1 MRQYASLRGKLRI
14 CIVAWSHLSAKD
26 INLSWGSELRP
37 SQAKPSLVGR
47 RRGSSFVCVSE
58 MCMLPEEKGGG
69 RGGWKEN
76 R

>member
-37 SQAKPSLVGR
+37 SQAKPSLVEEEEREGN
-47 RRGSSFVCVSE
+47 SFVCVSE

-69 RGGWKEN
+69 RGG
-76 R
+76 